1 MSTVAYDKAMEE
13 LDQLAKSQDEQK
25 DDLETID
32 DLTKALEEE
41 LGEDLSK
48 SKDGDA
54 DDKDGD
60 SDPVDDDDDVEKSQ
74 NDDYDDELVK
84 ASEAYASLEKSVV
97 EGMGEL
103 GGELD
108 TMRKSMAALMN
119 LTIKQAKVIA
129 GQAKANDQLVKSV
142 EDLAKSVQ
150 ALGAQPI
157 GVSKT
162 VIGVGSAIEEE
173 PVKKSHAEIQEAL
186 IKAIDEGKI
195 AAQCLSIYGTYR
207 DINRLPTEAR
217 TAIGM

>member
-1 MSTVAYDKAMEE
+1 MSTEAYDKAMEE

-25 DDLETID
+25 GDLETID

-54 DDKDGD
+54 DDKNGD

-74 NDDYDDELVK
+74 NDDYNDELVK
-84 ASEAYASLEKSVV
+84 ASEAYASLEKSVM
-97 EGMGEL
+97 EGMGGI

-129 GQAKANDQLVKSV
+129 GQAKANDQLVKSI

-150 ALGAQPI
+150 TLGAQPV
-157 GVSKT
+157 GTSKT
-162 VIGVGSAIEEE
+162 VLGVGDTVEE
-173 PVKKSHAEIQEAL
+173 PVKKSHSEIQEAL
-186 IKAIDEGKI
+186 IKAINEGKI
-195 AAQCLSIYGTYR
+195 AAQCLSIYGTYK
-207 DINRLPTEAR
+207 DINKLPEEAR
-217 TAIGM
+217 IAIGM